1 MGSSSLTRDWT
12 WTPCIGSVSP
22 WSTREIP
29 KLSCLEHISQM
40 KGVLFD
46 TVLLNSYLH
55 LGRDNEILQT
65 GWLQQQ
71 KFIFSPFGGW
81 EAWGQDAGLF
91 GSWQELTSWLVDG
104 HLLSESSQAGNRET
118 RRGCQLSPA
127 AAAAAKS
134 LQSCPTL
141 CDPMDS
147 SPPGSPV
154 PGILQ
159 TRTLE
164 WVSSLLSL
172 LKKKLIPS
180 WGRHPYDLMTS
191 QRPHLQVPFH

>member
-1 MGSSSLTRDWT
+1 
-12 WTPCIGSVSP
+12 
-22 WSTREIP
+22 
-29 KLSCLEHISQM
+29 M
-40 KGVLFD
+40 KGVLSD

-55 LGRDNEILQT
+55 VGRDNEIVQT
-65 GWLQQQ
+65 GWLHQQ

-81 EAWGQDAGLF
+81 EARGQDASLF

-104 HLLSESSQAGNRET
+104 HLLSESSQAGSRET
-118 RRGCQLSPA
+118 RRGSQLSPA

-191 QRPHLQVPFH
+191 QRPHLQVLFH